1 MRGRNF
7 ADRALVMTTLD
18 KIAEERGPVVMVIQG
33 GATGADALADD
44 WACRRGIKSV
54 AFKADWMTHGKGAG
68 PIRNQRMLDAGQ
80 PDLVVAFEGGRGTA
94 DMITRT
100 KRAGIEILE
109 PRRAARAVS
118 APNAGL
124 PAL

>member
-1 MRGRNF
+1 
-7 ADRALVMTTLD
+7 
-18 KIAEERGPVVMVIQG
+18 
-33 GATGADALADD
+33 
-44 WACRRGIKSV
+44 
-54 AFKADWMTHGKGAG
+54 MTHGKGAG

-109 PRRAARAVS
+109 PRRAAHAVS